1 MIDFSFHP
9 PHLTFHTSHPTLSMY
24 SCSIIIIAYNSCDF
38 IPACLKSVRDACKG
52 IDSQIIVLDNGSSE
66 PILPEIKD
74 FFPEVLWID
83 SKENLGFGKG
93 CNLAEKQA
101 TKPYLFFIN
110 PDTLVSSDSFTKVLD
125 FMEEHPESGT
135 VGCRI
140 LNEDGSI
147 QWACRRSFPTPISAI
162 SKTIGLA
169 ALFPKSKLL
178 ASYNMTYADPDAV
191 TEVDAISG
199 SFFCI
204 KRDLYEKLKGF
215 DEDFFMYGED
225 LDLCF
230 RTKAAGCKN
239 YYTPSTNILHFKG
252 QSCRTRRW
260 GSYVD
265 FYKAMILYVKKHKDQ
280 YWIPI
285 FLVTFGV
292 VFAAFVGMFFRLIPK
307 FWKMFLDLGVI
318 ALWAFVFLGRGDS
331 IARSCAKMG
340 LNDDAASNCI
350 DYSVVVKHSMLN
362 VSQFE
367 DWWLVGL
374 VAIVNMVFLIFRGEY
389 TVSSLKG
396 EKFLRYLIPLNM
408 LTVGGYA
415 AFRYFTQ
422 NPIVN
427 DEISFLPYDHTW
439 IAIVVSTCL
448 VIPFALFVWRRV
460 AFWINYF
467 YRIFAKKR
475 HRSILL
481 GGRED
486 SLSNWFDSYNV
497 IPGIEILGCVSSEPE
512 KISEENRQH
521 LLGTLSEMESVCNRT
536 GCRELLVVS
545 NFSGYR
551 EDFDI
556 NWLDSLGLRVFL
568 LIGNGKEGN
577 YALVNLK
584 YLH

>member
-1 MIDFSFHP
+1 
-9 PHLTFHTSHPTLSMY
+9 MY
-24 SCSIIIIAYNSCDF
+24 SCSIIIVAYNSCDF
-38 IPACLKSVRDACKG
+38 IPACLKSVRDACEG

-66 PILPEIKD
+66 PILPEIKN
-74 FFPEVLWID
+74 FFPEVLWLD

-101 TKPYLFFIN
+101 TKPFLFFIN
-110 PDTLVSSDSFTKVLD
+110 PDTVVSRDSFTKVLD

-140 LNEDGSI
+140 LNEDGTL
-147 QWACRRSFPTPISAI
+147 QWACRRSFPTIISAV
-162 SKTIGLA
+162 SKTVGLA
-169 ALFPKSKLL
+169 AMFPKSKLL

-204 KRDLYEKLKGF
+204 KRDLYESLKGF

-230 RTKAAGCKN
+230 RTKAAGYKN

-265 FYKAMILYVKKHKDQ
+265 FYKAMLIFVRKHKDL
-280 YWIPI
+280 YFVPN
-285 FLVTFGV
+285 FLVSFGIL
-292 VFAAFVGMFFRLIPK
+292 FAAFVGMFSRLIPK
-307 FWKMFLDLGVI
+307 FWKMFLDLGVV
-318 ALWAFVFLGRGDS
+318 ALWAFTFLNYEGIQSYVCFQDS
-331 IARSCAKMG
+331 SCLEGGCDAIDTVIKHPIADFA
-340 LNDDAASNCI
+340 
-350 DYSVVVKHSMLN
+350 
-362 VSQFE
+362 QFE

-374 VAIVNMVFLIFRGEY
+374 VVVVNFAFLVFRGEY
-389 TVSSLKG
+389 TESSLKG
-396 EKFLRYLIPLNM
+396 EKFLRYLIPLN
-408 LTVGGYA
+408 LLAVGGYEV
-415 AFRYFTQ
+415 FRYFTQ
-422 NPIVN
+422 VPVVE
-427 DEISFLPYDHTW
+427 DDLSTLPYDSRL
-439 IAIVVSTCL
+439 IVLMTCSSL
-448 VIPFALFVWRRV
+448 FIPLALFAWRRV

-481 GGRED
+481 GGSEN
-486 SLSNWFDSYNV
+486 SLQTWFDRYNV
-497 IPGIEILGCVSSEPE
+497 IPGIEILGCVSGEPE
-512 KISEENRQH
+512 KISEENREH
-521 LLGTLSEMESVCNRT
+521 LLGNLSEMESICNRT

-551 EDFDI
+551 EPFDI
-556 NWLDSLGLRVFL
+556 GWLDKLGLNVFL
-568 LIGNGKEGN
+568 LIGDGKNGN
-577 YALVNLK
+577 YALVDLK

>member
-1 MIDFSFHP
+1 
-9 PHLTFHTSHPTLSMY
+9 MY
-24 SCSIIIIAYNSCDF
+24 SCSVIIIAYNSCDF
-38 IPACLKSVRDACKG
+38 IPACLKSVRDACEG
-52 IDSQIIVLDNGSSE
+52 IDAQVIVLDNGSES
-66 PILPEIKD
+66 PILPEIKA
-74 FFPEVLWID
+74 FFPEVEWLE

-93 CNLAEKQA
+93 CNLAEKKA

-110 PDTLVSSDSFTKVLD
+110 PDTVVSRDSFSKVLD
-125 FMEEHPESGT
+125 FMEEHPDAGT

-140 LNEDGSI
+140 LNEDGSL
-147 QWACRRSFPTPISAI
+147 QWACRRSFPTIVSAV

-169 ALFPKSKLL
+169 ALFPKNKTL
-178 ASYNMTYADPDAV
+178 ASYNMSYADPNEMI
-191 TEVDAISG
+191 EVDAISG

-204 KRDLYEKLKGF
+204 CRDVYEKLNGF

-230 RTKAAGCKN
+230 RTKEMGLHN
-239 YYTPSTNILHFKG
+239 YYTPVTNILHFKG

-265 FYKAMILYVKKHKDQ
+265 FYKAMLIFVKKHKDL
-280 YWIPI
+280 YFVPN
-285 FLVTFGV
+285 FLVSFGIL
-292 VFAAFVGMFFRLIPK
+292 FAAFVGMFSRLIPK

-318 ALWAFVFLGRGDS
+318 AIWALAVLGGGIS
-331 IARSCAKMG
+331 IDRSCAKVG
-340 LNDDAASNCI
+340 EAASACI
-350 DYSVVVKHSMLN
+350 DYSIVVKHSILD

-374 VAIVNMVFLIFRGEY
+374 VAIVNMVFLVFRGEY
-389 TVSSLKG
+389 TASSLKG
-396 EKFLRYLIPLNM
+396 EKFLRFLIPLNL

-415 AFRYFTQ
+415 AFRCFTQ
-422 NPIVN
+422 TTVIN
-427 DEISFLPYDHTW
+427 DEIRFLPYDSKW
-439 IAIVVSTCL
+439 VLVAIVSSL
-448 VIPFALFVWRRV
+448 FIPLALFAWRRI

-481 GGRED
+481 GGAED
-486 SLSNWFDSYNV
+486 SLQTWFDRYNV

-521 LLGTLSEMESVCNRT
+521 LLGNVSEMESICNRT

-551 EDFDI
+551 EPFNID
-556 NWLDSLGLRVFL
+556 WLDSLGLRVFL

>member
-1 MIDFSFHP
+1 MP
-9 PHLTFHTSHPTLSMY
+9 
-24 SCSIIIIAYNSCDF
+24 SCSIIIVAYNSCDF
-38 IPACLKSVRDACKG
+38 LPACLKSVRDACEG
-52 IDSQIIVLDNGSSE
+52 VESQIIVLDNGSSE
-66 PILPEIKD
+66 PILPEIKK

-110 PDTLVSSDSFTKVLD
+110 PDTIISKNAFHEMLQ
-125 FMEEHPESGT
+125 FMEEHPDAGT

-140 LNEDGSI
+140 LNEDGSL
-147 QWACRRSFPTPISAI
+147 QWACRRSFPTIVSAV

-169 ALFPKSKLL
+169 ALFPKNKTL
-178 ASYNMTYADPDAV
+178 ASYNMTYADPDEM

-199 SFFCI
+199 SFFCMR
-204 KRDLYEKLKGF
+204 RDLYEKLGGF

-230 RTKAAGCKN
+230 RAKVAGCKN

-260 GSYVD
+260 DSYLD
-265 FYKAMILYVKKHKDQ
+265 FYKAMLIFVKKHKDL
-280 YWIPI
+280 YFVPN
-285 FLVTFGV
+285 FLVSFGIM
-292 VFAAFVGMFFRLIPK
+292 FAAFVGMFSRLIPK

-318 ALWAFVFLGRGDS
+318 AVWTLVFLPGLGNDGCIFTS
-331 IARSCAKMG
+331 IKESIG
-340 LNDDAASNCI
+340 VI
-350 DYSVVVKHSMLN
+350 TT
-362 VSQFE
+362 FE

-389 TVSSLKG
+389 TESSLKG
-396 EKFLRYLIPLNM
+396 EKFLRYLVPLN
-408 LTVGGYA
+408 LLAVGGYEV
-415 AFRYFTQ
+415 FRYFTQ
-422 NPIVN
+422 FSYNPGDRSTIYPSIGWCV
-427 DEISFLPYDHTW
+427 Y
-439 IAIVVSTCL
+439 VVCSSL
-448 VIPFALFVWRRV
+448 FIPLALLAWRRI
-460 AFWINYF
+460 AFWTNYF

-486 SLSNWFDSYNV
+486 SLNNWFDSYNV
-497 IPGIEILGCVSSEPE
+497 IPGIEILGCVSGEPE
-512 KISEENRQH
+512 KLSEENRKH
-521 LLGTLSEMESVCNRT
+521 LLGPLSDMESICNRT

-556 NWLDSLGLRVFL
+556 NWLDKLGLRVYL
-568 LIGNGKEGN
+568 LIGNGKNGN
-577 YALVNLK
+577 FALINLK
-584 YLH
+584 YLQ

>member
-1 MIDFSFHP
+1 
-9 PHLTFHTSHPTLSMY
+9 MY
-24 SCSIIIIAYNSCDF
+24 SCSVIIVAYNSCDF
-38 IPACLKSVRDACKG
+38 IPACLKSVRDACAG
-52 IDSQIIVLDNGSSE
+52 LDTEIIVLDNGSKE
-66 PILPEIKD
+66 PILPEIKN
-74 FFPEVLWID
+74 FFPEVTWID

-93 CNLAEKQA
+93 CNLAEKHA

-110 PDTLVSSDSFTKVLD
+110 PDTIVSRDSFTKVLE
-125 FMEEHPESGT
+125 FMESHPESGT

-140 LNEDGSI
+140 LNEDGTI
-147 QWACRRSFPTPISAI
+147 QWACRRSFPTPISAV

-178 ASYNMTYADPDAV
+178 ASYNMTYADPDEV

-204 KRDLYEKLKGF
+204 RRDVYEKLKGF

-230 RTKAAGCKN
+230 RTKQMGLKN

-260 GSYVD
+260 DSYLD
-265 FYKAMILYVKKHKDQ
+265 FYKAMLIFVKKHKDL
-280 YWIPI
+280 YFVPN
-285 FLVTFGV
+285 FLVSFGIL
-292 VFAAFVGMFFRLIPK
+292 FAAFVGMFSRLIPK

-318 ALWAFVFLGRGDS
+318 AVWSLVFLPGLGNDGCIFTPIKES
-331 IARSCAKMG
+331 IG
-340 LNDDAASNCI
+340 VI
-350 DYSVVVKHSMLN
+350 TT
-362 VSQFE
+362 FE

-374 VAIVNMVFLIFRGEY
+374 VAIINMVFLVFRGEY
-389 TVSSLKG
+389 TESSLKG
-396 EKFLRYLIPLNM
+396 EKFLRYLVPLN
-408 LTVGGYA
+408 LLAVGGYEV
-415 AFRYFTQ
+415 FRYFSQFSYGPGDRST
-422 NPIVN
+422 IYSSIGWCV
-427 DEISFLPYDHTW
+427 Y
-439 IAIVVSTCL
+439 VVCSSL
-448 VIPFALFVWRRV
+448 LIPLALLAWRRV

-486 SLSNWFDSYNV
+486 SLSTWFDSYNV
-497 IPGIEILGCVSSEPE
+497 IPGIEILGCVSGEPE
-512 KISEENRQH
+512 KLSEENRKH
-521 LLGTLSEMESVCNRT
+521 LLGPLSDMESICNRT

-556 NWLDSLGLRVFL
+556 NWLDKLGLKVFL
-568 LIGNGKEGN
+568 LIGNGKNGN
-577 YALVNLK
+577 FALVDLK
-584 YLH
+584 YLR

>member
-1 MIDFSFHP
+1 MP
-9 PHLTFHTSHPTLSMY
+9 
-24 SCSIIIIAYNSCDF
+24 SCSIIIVAYNSCDF
-38 IPACLKSVRDACKG
+38 LPACLKSVRDACEG
-52 IDSQIIVLDNGSSE
+52 VESQIIVLDNGSSE
-66 PILPEIKD
+66 PILPEIKK

-110 PDTLVSSDSFTKVLD
+110 PDTIISKNAFHEMLQ
-125 FMEEHPESGT
+125 FMEEHPDAGT

-140 LNEDGSI
+140 LNEDGSL
-147 QWACRRSFPTPISAI
+147 QWACRRSFPTIVSAV

-169 ALFPKSKLL
+169 ALFPKNKTL
-178 ASYNMTYADPDAV
+178 ASYNMTYADPDEM

-199 SFFCI
+199 SFFCMR
-204 KRDLYEKLKGF
+204 RDLYEKLGGF

-230 RTKAAGCKN
+230 RAKVAGCKN

-260 GSYVD
+260 DSYLD
-265 FYKAMILYVKKHKDQ
+265 FYKAMLIFVKKHKDL
-280 YWIPI
+280 YFVPN
-285 FLVTFGV
+285 FLVSFGIM
-292 VFAAFVGMFFRLIPK
+292 FAAFVGMFSRLIPK

-318 ALWAFVFLGRGDS
+318 AVWTLVFLPGLGNDGCIFTS
-331 IARSCAKMG
+331 IKESIG
-340 LNDDAASNCI
+340 VI
-350 DYSVVVKHSMLN
+350 TT
-362 VSQFE
+362 FE
-367 DWWLVGL
+367 DWWFVGL

-389 TVSSLKG
+389 TESSLKG
-396 EKFLRYLIPLNM
+396 EKFLRYLVPLN
-408 LTVGGYA
+408 LLAVGGYEV
-415 AFRYFTQ
+415 FRYFTQ
-422 NPIVN
+422 F
-427 DEISFLPYDHTW
+427 SYDPGDR
-439 IAIVVSTCL
+439 STIYPSIGWCVYAVCSSL
-448 VIPFALFVWRRV
+448 FIPLALLAWRRI
-460 AFWINYF
+460 AFWTNYF

-486 SLSNWFDSYNV
+486 SLNNWFDSYNV
-497 IPGIEILGCVSSEPE
+497 IPGIEILGCVSGEPE
-512 KISEENRQH
+512 KLSEENRKH
-521 LLGTLSEMESVCNRT
+521 LLGPLSDMESICNRT

-556 NWLDSLGLRVFL
+556 NWLDKLGLRVYL
-568 LIGNGKEGN
+568 LIGNGKNGN
-577 YALVNLK
+577 FALINLK
-584 YLH
+584 YLQ

>member
-1 MIDFSFHP
+1 
-9 PHLTFHTSHPTLSMY
+9 MY
-24 SCSIIIIAYNSCDF
+24 SCSVIIVAYNSCDF
-38 IPACLKSVRDACKG
+38 IPACLKSVRDACAG
-52 IDSQIIVLDNGSSE
+52 LDTEIIVLDNGSKE
-66 PILPEIKD
+66 PILPEIKN
-74 FFPEVLWID
+74 FFPEVTWID

-93 CNLAEKQA
+93 CNLAEKHA

-110 PDTLVSSDSFTKVLD
+110 PDTIVSRDSFTKVLE
-125 FMEEHPESGT
+125 FMESHPESGT

-147 QWACRRSFPTPISAI
+147 QWACRRSFPTPISAV

-178 ASYNMTYADPDAV
+178 ASYNMTYADPDEV

-204 KRDLYEKLKGF
+204 RRDVYEKLKGF

-230 RTKAAGCKN
+230 RTKQMGLKN

-260 GSYVD
+260 DSYLD
-265 FYKAMILYVKKHKDQ
+265 FYKAMLIFVKKHKDL
-280 YWIPI
+280 YFVPN
-285 FLVTFGV
+285 FLVSFGIL
-292 VFAAFVGMFFRLIPK
+292 FAAFVGMFSRLIPK

-318 ALWAFVFLGRGDS
+318 AVWSLVFLPGLGNDGCIFTPIKES
-331 IARSCAKMG
+331 IG
-340 LNDDAASNCI
+340 VI
-350 DYSVVVKHSMLN
+350 TT
-362 VSQFE
+362 FE

-374 VAIVNMVFLIFRGEY
+374 VAIVNMVFLVFRGEY
-389 TVSSLKG
+389 TESSLKG
-396 EKFLRYLIPLNM
+396 EKFLRYLVPLN
-408 LTVGGYA
+408 LLAVGGYEV
-415 AFRYFTQ
+415 FRYFSQFSYGPGDRST
-422 NPIVN
+422 IYSSIGWCV
-427 DEISFLPYDHTW
+427 Y
-439 IAIVVSTCL
+439 VVCSSL
-448 VIPFALFVWRRV
+448 LIPLALLAWRRV

-486 SLSNWFDSYNV
+486 SLSTWFDSYNV
-497 IPGIEILGCVSSEPE
+497 IPGIEILGCVSGEPE
-512 KISEENRQH
+512 KLSEENRKH
-521 LLGTLSEMESVCNRT
+521 LLGPLSDMESICNRT

-556 NWLDSLGLRVFL
+556 NWLDKLGLKVFL
-568 LIGNGKEGN
+568 LIGNGKNGN
-577 YALVNLK
+577 FALVDLK
-584 YLH
+584 YLRLIPPES

>member
-1 MIDFSFHP
+1 
-9 PHLTFHTSHPTLSMY
+9 MY
-24 SCSIIIIAYNSCDF
+24 SCSVIIVAYNSCDF
-38 IPACLKSVRDACKG
+38 IPACLKSVRDACAG
-52 IDSQIIVLDNGSSE
+52 LDTEIIVLDNGSKE
-66 PILPEIKD
+66 PILPEIKN
-74 FFPEVLWID
+74 FFPEVTWID

-93 CNLAEKQA
+93 CNLAEKHA

-110 PDTLVSSDSFTKVLD
+110 PDTIVSRDSFTKVLE
-125 FMEEHPESGT
+125 FMESHPESGT

-147 QWACRRSFPTPISAI
+147 QWACRRSFPTPISAV

-178 ASYNMTYADPDAV
+178 ASYNMTYADPDEV

-204 KRDLYEKLKGF
+204 RRDVYEKLKGF

-230 RTKAAGCKN
+230 RTKQMGLKN

-260 GSYVD
+260 DSYLD
-265 FYKAMILYVKKHKDQ
+265 FYKAMLIFVKKHKDL
-280 YWIPI
+280 YFVPN
-285 FLVTFGV
+285 FLVSFGIL
-292 VFAAFVGMFFRLIPK
+292 FAAFVGMFSRLIPK
-307 FWKMFLDLGVI
+307 FWKMFLDLGVV
-318 ALWAFVFLGRGDS
+318 ALWAFGFLNGSSVISHACFCDGAS
-331 IARSCAKMG
+331 SCPEE
-340 LNDDAASNCI
+340 L
-350 DYSVVVKHSMLN
+350 VVKHSITDFA
-362 VSQFE
+362 QFE

-389 TVSSLKG
+389 TESSLKG
-396 EKFLRYLIPLNM
+396 EKFLRYLIPLN
-408 LTVGGYA
+408 LLAVGGYET
-415 AFRYFTQ
+415 FRYFTQ
-422 NPIVN
+422 VSVVSGGNN
-427 DEISFLPYDHTW
+427 YLPYDVHF
-439 IAIVVSTCL
+439 IVWTVCSSL
-448 VIPFALFVWRRV
+448 LIPLALLAWRRV

-486 SLSNWFDSYNV
+486 SLSTWFDSYNV
-497 IPGIEILGCVSSEPE
+497 IPGIEILGCVSGEPE
-512 KISEENRQH
+512 KLSEENRKH
-521 LLGTLSEMESVCNRT
+521 LLGPLSDMESICNRT

-556 NWLDSLGLRVFL
+556 NWLDKLGLKVFL
-568 LIGNGKEGN
+568 LIGNGKNGN
-577 YALVNLK
+577 FALVDLK
-584 YLH
+584 YLR

>member
-1 MIDFSFHP
+1 
-9 PHLTFHTSHPTLSMY
+9 MY
-24 SCSIIIIAYNSCDF
+24 SCSVIIVAYNSCDF
-38 IPACLKSVRDACKG
+38 IPACLKSVRDACAG
-52 IDSQIIVLDNGSSE
+52 LDTEIIVLDNGSKE
-66 PILPEIKD
+66 PILPEIKN
-74 FFPEVLWID
+74 FFPEVTWID

-93 CNLAEKQA
+93 CNLAEKHA

-110 PDTLVSSDSFTKVLD
+110 PDTIVSRDSFTKVLE
-125 FMEEHPESGT
+125 FMESHPESGT

-147 QWACRRSFPTPISAI
+147 QWACRRSFPTIISAV

-178 ASYNMTYADPDAV
+178 ASYNMTYADPDEV

-204 KRDLYEKLKGF
+204 RRDVYEKLKGF

-230 RTKAAGCKN
+230 RTKQMGLKN

-260 GSYVD
+260 DSYLD
-265 FYKAMILYVKKHKDQ
+265 FYKAMLIFVKKHEDL
-280 YWIPI
+280 YFVPN
-285 FLVTFGV
+285 FLVSFGIL
-292 VFAAFVGMFFRLIPK
+292 FAAFVGMFSRLIPK

-318 ALWAFVFLGRGDS
+318 AVWSLVFLPGLGNDGCIFTPIKES
-331 IARSCAKMG
+331 IG
-340 LNDDAASNCI
+340 VI
-350 DYSVVVKHSMLN
+350 TT
-362 VSQFE
+362 FE

-374 VAIVNMVFLIFRGEY
+374 VAIINMVFLVFRGEY
-389 TVSSLKG
+389 TESSLKG
-396 EKFLRYLIPLNM
+396 EKFLRYLVPLN
-408 LTVGGYA
+408 LLAVGGYEV
-415 AFRYFTQ
+415 FRYFSQFSYGPGDRST
-422 NPIVN
+422 IYSSIGWCV
-427 DEISFLPYDHTW
+427 Y
-439 IAIVVSTCL
+439 VVCSSL
-448 VIPFALFVWRRV
+448 LIPLALLAWRRV

-486 SLSNWFDSYNV
+486 SLSTWFDSYNV
-497 IPGIEILGCVSSEPE
+497 IPGIEILGCVSGEPE
-512 KISEENRQH
+512 KLSEENRKH
-521 LLGTLSEMESVCNRT
+521 LLGPLSDMESICNRT

-556 NWLDSLGLRVFL
+556 NWLDKLGLKVFL
-568 LIGNGKEGN
+568 LIGNGKNGN
-577 YALVNLK
+577 FALVDLK
-584 YLH
+584 YLR

>member
-1 MIDFSFHP
+1 
-9 PHLTFHTSHPTLSMY
+9 MY
-24 SCSIIIIAYNSCDF
+24 SCSIIIVAYNSCDF
-38 IPACLKSVRDACKG
+38 IPACLKSVRDACEG
-52 IDSQIIVLDNGSSE
+52 IDSQIIVLDNGSKDR
-66 PILPEIKD
+66 ITPEIKK
-74 FFPEVLWID
+74 FFPEVLWLD
-83 SKENLGFGKG
+83 SQENLGFGKG
-93 CNLAEKQA
+93 CNLAEKHA
-101 TKPYLFFIN
+101 TKPFLFFIN
-110 PDTLVSSDSFTKVLD
+110 PDTVVSRDSFTKVLD

-147 QWACRRSFPTPISAI
+147 QWACRRSFPTIISAV

-169 ALFPKSKLL
+169 ALFPNSKML
-178 ASYNMTYADPDAV
+178 ASYNMTYADPDEMI
-191 TEVDAISG
+191 EVDAISG

-204 KRDLYEKLKGF
+204 RRDVYEKLNGF

-230 RTKAAGCKN
+230 RTKQMGLHN
-239 YYTPSTNILHFKG
+239 YYTPITNILHFKG

-265 FYKAMILYVKKHKDQ
+265 FYKAMLIFVRKHKDL
-280 YWIPI
+280 YFVPN
-285 FLVTFGV
+285 FLVSFGIL
-292 VFAAFVGMFFRLIPK
+292 FAAFVGMFSRLIPK
-307 FWKMFLDLGVI
+307 FWKMFLDMGVI
-318 ALWAFVFLGRGDS
+318 AIWTMFFFSYETFINFPCLDCSNRS
-331 IARSCAKMG
+331 IFFK
-340 LNDDAASNCI
+340 NNI
-350 DYSVVVKHSMLN
+350 V
-362 VSQFE
+362 E
-367 DWWLVGL
+367 DWWLAAL
-374 VAIVNMVFLIFRGEY
+374 VVIINLVFLMFRGEY
-389 TVSSLKG
+389 TASSLKG
-396 EKFLRYLIPLNM
+396 DKFLRYLIPLNL
-408 LTVGGYA
+408 LTVGGYC

-422 NPIVN
+422 
-427 DEISFLPYDHTW
+427 
-439 IAIVVSTCL
+439 IAIVDEGERILPYESHWIALSVGSSL
-448 VIPFALFVWRRV
+448 FIPFALLAWRRV

-486 SLSNWFDSYNV
+486 SLNNWFDSYNV
-497 IPGIEILGCVSSEPE
+497 IPGIEILGCVSGESE

-521 LLGTLSEMESVCNRT
+521 LLGPLSDMESICNRT

-556 NWLDSLGLRVFL
+556 SWLDKLGLKVYL
-568 LIGNGKEGN
+568 LIGNGKNGN
-577 YALVNLK
+577 FALVDLK

>member
-1 MIDFSFHP
+1 MP
-9 PHLTFHTSHPTLSMY
+9 
-24 SCSIIIIAYNSCDF
+24 SCSIIIVAYNSCDF
-38 IPACLKSVRDACKG
+38 LPACLKSVRDACEG
-52 IDSQIIVLDNGSSE
+52 VESQIIVLDNGSSE
-66 PILPEIKD
+66 PILPEIKK
-74 FFPEVLWID
+74 FFPEVLWLD

-110 PDTLVSSDSFTKVLD
+110 PDTIISKNAFHEMLQ
-125 FMEEHPESGT
+125 FMEEHPDAGT

-140 LNEDGSI
+140 LNEDGSL
-147 QWACRRSFPTPISAI
+147 QWACRRSFPTIVSAV

-169 ALFPKSKLL
+169 ALFPKNKTL
-178 ASYNMTYADPDAV
+178 ASYNMTYADPDEM

-199 SFFCI
+199 SFFCMR
-204 KRDLYEKLKGF
+204 RDLYEKLGGF

-230 RTKAAGCKN
+230 RAKVAGCKN

-260 GSYVD
+260 DSYLD
-265 FYKAMILYVKKHKDQ
+265 FYKAMLIFVKKHKDL
-280 YWIPI
+280 YFVPN
-285 FLVTFGV
+285 FLVSFGIM
-292 VFAAFVGMFFRLIPK
+292 FAAFVGMFSRLIPK

-318 ALWAFVFLGRGDS
+318 AVWTLVFLPGLGNDGCIFTS
-331 IARSCAKMG
+331 IKESIG
-340 LNDDAASNCI
+340 VI
-350 DYSVVVKHSMLN
+350 TT
-362 VSQFE
+362 FE

-389 TVSSLKG
+389 TESSLKG
-396 EKFLRYLIPLNM
+396 EKFLRYLVPLN
-408 LTVGGYA
+408 LLAVGGYEV
-415 AFRYFTQ
+415 FRYFTQ
-422 NPIVN
+422 F
-427 DEISFLPYDHTW
+427 SYDPGDRSTIYPSIGW
-439 IAIVVSTCL
+439 CVYVVCSSL
-448 VIPFALFVWRRV
+448 FIPLALLAWRRI
-460 AFWINYF
+460 AFWTNYF

-486 SLSNWFDSYNV
+486 SLNNWFDSYNV
-497 IPGIEILGCVSSEPE
+497 IPGIEILGCVSGEPE
-512 KISEENRQH
+512 KLSEENRKH
-521 LLGTLSEMESVCNRT
+521 LLGPLSDMESICNRT

-556 NWLDSLGLRVFL
+556 NWLDKLGLRVYL
-568 LIGNGKEGN
+568 LIGNGKNGN
-577 YALVNLK
+577 FALINLK
-584 YLH
+584 YLQ

>member
-1 MIDFSFHP
+1 
-9 PHLTFHTSHPTLSMY
+9 MY
-24 SCSIIIIAYNSCDF
+24 SCSIIIVAYNSCDF
-38 IPACLKSVRDACKG
+38 IPACLKSVRDACEG
-52 IDSQIIVLDNGSSE
+52 IDSQIIVLDNGSVE

-74 FFPEVLWID
+74 FFPEVEWID

-110 PDTLVSSDSFTKVLD
+110 PDTIISRDSFREMLK
-125 FMEEHPESGT
+125 FMDEHPEAGT

-140 LNEDGSI
+140 LNEDGTL

-169 ALFPKSKLL
+169 ALFPKSKVL
-178 ASYNMTYADPDAV
+178 ASYNMTYADPDEMI
-191 TEVDAISG
+191 EVDAVSG

-204 KRDLYEKLKGF
+204 RRDVYEKLNGF

-230 RTKAAGCKN
+230 RTKEIGLKN
-239 YYTPSTNILHFKG
+239 YYTPVTNILHFKG

-260 GSYVD
+260 KSYLD
-265 FYKAMILYVKKHKDQ
+265 FYRAMLIFVKKHKDL
-280 YWIPI
+280 YFVPN
-285 FLVTFGV
+285 FLVSFGIM
-292 VFAAFVGMFFRLIPK
+292 FAAFVGMFSRLIPK
-307 FWKMFLDLGVI
+307 FWKMFLDLGVV
-318 ALWAFVFLGRGDS
+318 ALWAFGFLNGSSVISHACFCDG
-331 IARSCAKMG
+331 ANSCPEE
-340 LNDDAASNCI
+340 L
-350 DYSVVVKHSMLN
+350 VVKHSITDFA
-362 VSQFE
+362 QFE

-374 VAIVNMVFLIFRGEY
+374 VAIVNMVFLVFRGEY
-389 TVSSLKG
+389 TESSLKG
-396 EKFLRYLIPLNM
+396 EKFLRYLIPLN
-408 LTVGGYA
+408 LLAVGGYE

-422 NPIVN
+422 VPVVTGGNN
-427 DEISFLPYDHTW
+427 YLPYDVHF
-439 IAIVVSTCL
+439 IAWTVCSSL
-448 VIPFALFVWRRV
+448 LIPLALLAWRRV

-481 GGRED
+481 GGSED
-486 SLSNWFDSYNV
+486 SLNNWFDSYNV
-497 IPGIEILGCVSSEPE
+497 IPGIEILGCVSNEPG
-512 KISEENRQH
+512 KISELNRKH
-521 LLGTLSEMESVCNRT
+521 LLGNLSEMESICSRT

-551 EDFDI
+551 EPFDI
-556 NWLDSLGLRVFL
+556 DWLEKLKLKVFL
-568 LIGNGKEGN
+568 LIGNGKNGN
-577 YALVNLK
+577 YSLIDLK

>member
-1 MIDFSFHP
+1 
-9 PHLTFHTSHPTLSMY
+9 MY
-24 SCSIIIIAYNSCDF
+24 SCSIIIVAYNSCDF
-38 IPACLKSVRDACKG
+38 IPACLKSVRDACEG
-52 IDSQIIVLDNGSSE
+52 IDAQVIVLDNGSVE
-66 PILPEIKD
+66 PILPEIRQ
-74 FFPEVLWID
+74 FFPEVEWID

-93 CNLAEKQA
+93 CNLAEKRA

-110 PDTLVSSDSFTKVLD
+110 PDTVVSRDSFTKVLD

-140 LNEDGSI
+140 LNEDGSL
-147 QWACRRSFPTPISAI
+147 QWACRRSFPTIVSAV

-169 ALFPKSKLL
+169 ALFPKNKTL
-178 ASYNMTYADPDAV
+178 ASYNMTYADPDEV

-199 SFFCI
+199 SFFCMR
-204 KRDLYEKLKGF
+204 RDLYEKLGGF

-230 RTKAAGCKN
+230 RAKVAGCKN

-260 GSYVD
+260 DSYLD
-265 FYKAMILYVKKHKDQ
+265 FYKAMLIFVRKHKDL
-280 YWIPI
+280 YFVPN
-285 FLVTFGV
+285 FLVSFGIM
-292 VFAAFVGMFFRLIPK
+292 FAAFVGMFSRLIPK

-318 ALWAFVFLGRGDS
+318 ALWAFTFL
-331 IARSCAKMG
+331 
-340 LNDDAASNCI
+340 N
-350 DYSVVVKHSMLN
+350 YESVVSDICFQDSCLESGCDGTSTIIKHPIMDLA
-362 VSQFE
+362 QFE

-374 VAIVNMVFLIFRGEY
+374 VAIINMVFLIFRGEY
-389 TVSSLKG
+389 TESSLKG
-396 EKFLRYLIPLNM
+396 EKFLRYLVPLN
-408 LTVGGYA
+408 LLAVGGYS

-422 NPIVN
+422 TPII
-427 DEISFLPYDHTW
+427 DDAATYLPYESHW
-439 IAIVVSTCL
+439 ITLVVCSSL
-448 VIPFALFVWRRV
+448 FIPLALLAWRRI

-486 SLSNWFDSYNV
+486 SLNNWFDSYNV
-497 IPGIEILGCVSSEPE
+497 IPGIEILGCVSGEPE
-512 KISEENRQH
+512 KLSEENRKH
-521 LLGTLSEMESVCNRT
+521 LLGPLSDMESICNRT

-556 NWLDSLGLRVFL
+556 NWLDKLGLRVYL
-568 LIGNGKEGN
+568 LIGNGKNGN
-577 YALVNLK
+577 FALVDLK